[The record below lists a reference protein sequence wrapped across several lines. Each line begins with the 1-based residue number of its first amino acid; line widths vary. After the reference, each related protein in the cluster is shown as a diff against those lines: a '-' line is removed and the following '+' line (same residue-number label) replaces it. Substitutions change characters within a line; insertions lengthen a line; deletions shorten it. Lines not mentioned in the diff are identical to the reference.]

1 MHEAYTAQINTTK
14 RQQSLLWGTHLPW
27 WPPIDN
33 NDTPLRKNKDPF
45 SCQTKRKDSYFGH
58 ISFVV
63 FLPAPLSV
71 CPAKLCGSC
80 LIHSLFP
87 FCLCLSAFFVSCS
100 LLFLLCYSLAFD
112 LILFSCFFFFFPLC
126 LYLCVCVWVCP
137 SLHTHAYTFPHFH
150 FTFFSYLYTERYR
163 SKITTLY
170 VELITILLSC
180 PVKYQ
185 LHYPTYW
192 ARFLPYSQ
200 ISSYKL
206 PKSLKMNCLIHT
218 DDSMHYIC
226 IAPFQSNCYAAC
238 LDLWLQEW
246 IQNCLTQWPWQA
258 SEESLILKK

>member
-1 MHEAYTAQINTTK
+1 MSDKKKGLLFWAHFICCFSTCPSVCLSSQALWLLSNSQPV
-14 RQQSLLWGTHLPW
+14 SLLFVSVSL
-27 WPPIDN
+27 
-33 NDTPLRKNKDPF
+33 LR
-45 SCQTKRKDSYFGH
+45 
-58 ISFVV
+58 
-63 FLPAPLSV
+63 LL
-71 CPAKLCGSC
+71 
-80 LIHSLFP
+80 
-87 FCLCLSAFFVSCS
+87 LSAFPIV
-100 LLFLLCYSLAFD
+100 LLFGFWSYPIFL
-112 LILFSCFFFFFPLC
+112 FFFSLC